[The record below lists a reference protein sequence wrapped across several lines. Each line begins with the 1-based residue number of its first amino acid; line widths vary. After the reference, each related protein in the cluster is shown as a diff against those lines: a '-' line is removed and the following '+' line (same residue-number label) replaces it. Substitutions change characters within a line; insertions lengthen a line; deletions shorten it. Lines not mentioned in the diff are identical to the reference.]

1 MAPVTSP
8 VRLDSCNFRLRLA
21 QEEGRGRRRRGKGSR
36 LTHGRATPVEHHGVS
51 CPEGL
56 D

>member
-1 MAPVTSP
+1 MAPVTGQARWIL
-8 VRLDSCNFRLRLA
+8 VILDYARA
-21 QEEGRGRRRRGKGSR
+21 KGGGDGSR
-36 LTHGRATPVEHHGVS
+36 LTHGRAIPVEHHGVS